1 MRISDWSSDVC
12 SSDLQPDLTPIRRAC
27 ETIGRA
33 LHAGQNAIVCF
44 ESTVYPGVTED
55 ICGPL
60 LEQVSGLK
68 HGADFHLAYSPERI
82 NPGDRER
89 TLRKIVQ
96 VVSGD
101 SAETLDRVADAYGE
115 IVDAG
120 IHRAPSTNVPEAAKD
135 RQNPHRAPNIA
146 PKSAE
151 EGK

>member
-89 TLRKIVQ
+89 TLRKIVKRSEERR
-96 VVSGD
+96 VGEECVSTCR
-101 SAETLDRVADAYGE
+101 SRWSPY
-115 IVDAG
+115 
-120 IHRAPSTNVPEAAKD
+120 H
-135 RQNPHRAPNIA
+135 
-146 PKSAE
+146 
-151 EGK
+151 

>member
-89 TLRKIVQ
+89 TLRKIAK

-101 SAETLDRVADAYGE
+101 SEIGRAHVCTPVTHANLVWRLLLKQTET
-115 IVDAG
+115 
-120 IHRAPSTNVPEAAKD
+120 IHI
-135 RQNPHRAPNIA
+135 H
-146 PKSAE
+146 
-151 EGK
+151 